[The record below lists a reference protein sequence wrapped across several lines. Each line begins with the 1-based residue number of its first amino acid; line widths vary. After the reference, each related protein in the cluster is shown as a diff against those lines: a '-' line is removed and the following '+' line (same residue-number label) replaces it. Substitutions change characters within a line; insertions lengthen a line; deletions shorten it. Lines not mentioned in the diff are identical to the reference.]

1 MIENKVLGAYASVG
15 SLSAAEQAE
24 WYGKAARE
32 WGINTFEI
40 PLLAGVPLAPE
51 LVEVFAEVSA
61 SLVVTLVA
69 QWATTGQENPAYGLS
84 SLDEASRRTALL
96 DAQSILQQCLSLSR
110 QGVGIRHVAVHT
122 GQGTGGDLP
131 HALALHRSLS
141 ALRQTMAVVLPASGL
156 AVEVADSRPA
166 DHPIAFPAAKKSSLK
181 LPELIQTVAVVNRDP
196 GPPISLIA
204 NWGRLL
210 INGSEQPLA
219 GIEQILE
226 SEVPLAGVILSG
238 AGASPDGFMDSHN
251 SHLDPQSGFAEEDFQ
266 ACAEVLESSPDPV
279 FIGMKCSVASSGE
292 PLSTAQV
299 LTAQAELLGQVG

>member
-210 INGSEQPLA
+210 INGSEPLA

-251 SHLDPQSGFAEEDFQ
+251 SHLDPQSGFTEGDFQ
-266 ACAEVLESSPDPV
+266 ACAGVLRSSPDPV

-292 PLSTAQV
+292 PLSAAQV